1 MTLRRRNSIQGRRR
15 DLASVTAQ
23 ALVIAEGKKINEVL
37 KYLDEVKQAALS
49 LQYPGIHIYSP
60 IPQSIMRIQD
70 IERGQLLLEA
80 DSKKVMQEFLLC
92 LLLYCLKK

>member
-1 MTLRRRNSIQGRRR
+1 M
-15 DLASVTAQ
+15 
-23 ALVIAEGKKINEVL
+23 VIAEGKKINEVL

-80 DSKKVMQEFLLC
+80 DSKKVMQEFLAVFSPILFEKMNRFNVYIDVDPLNC
-92 LLLYCLKK
+92 